1 MYVAHT
7 SDGDWWVSDGVTDPD
22 DADAHVVSHM
32 SHVVEQDPTVLLL
45 AGLPVG
51 QEATRA
57 SPGDEWDVGAFDWA
71 PG

>member
-22 DADAHVVSHM
+22 DADAHVLSHM

-57 SPGDEWDVGAFDWA
+57 
-71 PG
+71 